1 MNHNEIAK
9 RRRLNSLKD
18 VKRYLATKIYE
29 FENNIISEKD
39 LRCFS
44 YSLNILGNLIKDS
57 NIEIRLEKLEHQ
69 QVSSEFDIP
78 KTEKQLAAY
87 KEFVRTMNGEEENE

>member
-1 MNHNEIAK
+1 MNQNDIVT
-9 RRRLNSLKD
+9 RRRLNTLKD
-18 VKRYLATKIYE
+18 VKRYLAAKIYE
-29 FENNIISEKD
+29 FENKKISEKD

-57 NIEIRLEKLEHQ
+57 NVEFRLQKLEQQ
-69 QVSSEFDIP
+69 QVSSDFDIP

-87 KEFVRTMNGEEENE
+87 KEFVKSMNGDEENE

>member
-1 MNHNEIAK
+1 MNHNEIVT

-18 VKRYLATKIYE
+18 VKRYLAAKIYE
-29 FENNIISEKD
+29 FENKIISEKD
-39 LRCFS
+39 LRCYS

-57 NIEIRLEKLEHQ
+57 NIELRLEKLEQQ

-78 KTEKQLAAY
+78 KTEKQLTAY
-87 KEFVRTMNGEEENE
+87 REFVKSMNGDEENE

>member
-1 MNHNEIAK
+1 MQNIELLK
-9 RRRLNSLKD
+9 RRRLNTLKD
-18 VKRYLATKIYE
+18 VRRYLATKIYQ
-29 FENNIISEKD
+29 FENKIISEKD

-57 NIEIRLEKLEHQ
+57 NIELRLVKLEQQ

-78 KTEKQLAAY
+78 KTPEQLAAY
-87 KEFVRTMNGEEENE
+87 REFVKSMEIKENE

>member
-1 MNHNEIAK
+1 MNHNDIIK
-9 RRRLNSLKD
+9 RKRLNSLKD
-18 VKRYLATKIYE
+18 VKRYLAAKIYE
-29 FENNIISEKD
+29 FENKIISEKD

-57 NIEIRLEKLEHQ
+57 NVEIRLQKLEQQ
-69 QVSSEFDIP
+69 QVTSEFDIP

-87 KEFVRTMNGEEENE
+87 REFVKSMNGEENE

>member
-1 MNHNEIAK
+1 MNHKIVT

-18 VKRYLATKIYE
+18 VKRYLAAKIYE
-29 FENNIISEKD
+29 FENKIISEKD
-39 LRCFS
+39 LRCYS

-57 NIEIRLEKLEHQ
+57 NVEIRLQKLEQQ

-78 KTEKQLAAY
+78 KTEKQLNAY
-87 KEFVRTMNGEEENE
+87 REFIKEMETKENE